1 MRRLAGAVCALLLAA
16 CGSSEQASAPAL
28 APVAAATSGPADT
41 APAGMA
47 RYDGYGD
54 LRFGMD
60 EKAFA
65 DAWKGELT
73 RLGPPGQACFYQTP
87 KWAKTP
93 SNFAF
98 MFESGRFV
106 RYDVGTLKETA
117 PGGGKIGMHAEQI
130 RTLYGARASETPHKY
145 LPGGRVLRVTAPQG
159 MGVLV
164 FETDAQGRVTRWRAG
179 VPPQVDYVEG
189 CG

>member
-28 APVAAATSGPADT
+28 APVAAATSGAADT

-65 DAWKGELT
+65 DAWRGELT

-98 MFESGRFV
+98 MFEGGRFV

-130 RTLYGARASETPHKY
+130 RTLYGAGASETPHKY
-145 LPGGRVLRVTAPQG
+145 LPGGRGLRVTAPQG

-179 VPPQVDYVEG
+179 MPPQVDYVEG